1 MCAGHRAQD
10 VYAVTHYVFISPSQD
25 VDGTGASGTGCAPGK
40 APLESPAV
48 VTSRST
54 SSASSAWES
63 RLRVCLLLQVVV
75 FCVVRS

>member
-10 VYAVTHYVFISPSQD
+10 VYAVTHYVFISPAQD
-25 VDGTGASGTGCAPGK
+25 VDGTGASGTGCAPSP
-40 APLESPAV
+40 PLESPAV

-63 RLRVCLLLQVVV
+63 RLRVCLLL
-75 FCVVRS
+75 

>member
-10 VYAVTHYVFISPSQD
+10 VYAVTHYVFISPAQD
-25 VDGTGASGTGCAPGK
+25 VDGTAEGSGCAWTG
-40 APLESPAV
+40 ATPLKSPAV